1 MIKQIVMISLMNF
14 MNVIAIPIS
23 LNSKEEDIECC
34 ISCGYQ
40 YCPELNEC
48 VRVWETYCQS
58 LMIDH

>member
-1 MIKQIVMISLMNF
+1 MTIKEIVMINLMIF
-14 MNVIAIPIS
+14 INVIAIPI
-23 LNSKEEDIECC
+23 LKEEHIDKVCC

>member
-14 MNVIAIPIS
+14 MNVIAIPI
-23 LNSKEEDIECC
+23 LKEEDIECC

>member
-14 MNVIAIPIS
+14 MNVIAIPI
-23 LNSKEEDIECC
+23 LKEDIECC